1 MARTASSANA
11 SPKSIR
17 KISSRLDTPSRS
29 APPKKIAKVATP
41 AKTELISDELNP
53 RVLLSKTLDHLSQFK
68 FDKTPGK
75 AGKTTAGKST
85 TSSAPKSKFLSMV
98 TACIFK
104 LQSRNGSSRA
114 VILNQIKLDYPTAI
128 GGNEANIN
136 LNLKLA
142 LKKGLAEGVLRMAK
156 EFGKGSG
163 SFKLTKKELKNH
175 KVKTTKNSN
184 EVKKV
189 ENDNTVENEI
199 M

>member
-1 MARTASSANA
+1 MARTASSANV

-17 KISSRLDTPSRS
+17 KISSRFDTPSRS

-53 RVLLSKTLDHLSQFK
+53 KVLLSKTLDHLSHFK

-175 KVKTTKNSN
+175 KVKTSKNSN